1 VVPDGWF
8 TVVIS
13 LVGAVTGAFGVE
25 LVRQFAARGER
36 RMSFDER
43 QREQLAARV
52 LVLEGQVD
60 ADRKE
65 YDRRMDQARMSFES
79 QERLLN
85 RELDG
90 ETSLRI
96 RSDAQLSLALRE
108 VQWWRRQYPE
118 VALPFIQA
126 DDAQFKAIGTRGLL
140 PSQLPPDPV
149 PPIAPHDEENP

>member
-1 VVPDGWF
+1 
-8 TVVIS
+8 VVIS

-60 ADRKE
+60 TDRKE
-65 YDRRMDQARMSFES
+65 YDRRMDQARLAFES

-85 RELDG
+85 REIDS
-90 ETSLRI
+90 ETSSRI
-96 RSDAQLSLALRE
+96 RSDAQLALALRE
-108 VQWWRRQYPE
+108 VQWCRRQYPE

-140 PSQLPPDPV
+140 PSQLPAEPR
-149 PPIAPHDEENP
+149 PPIISHDEENP